1 MAKLL
6 ITYTKSAIG
15 YSKDQKATVRSLGL
29 RKLNSIAIQADTPA
43 IRGMIFK
50 VRHLVKVEEVSDT
63 TTKPRHVTVR
73 PIVRPASEAQATQ
86 PAPTLAAPARATA
99 VAKEPVAKPVIE
111 EIAEPVAAEPEAE
124 EIAEEAVAEPVAE
137 EIAEE
142 VVAEPVAEEIAE
154 PVAVEP
160 AAADDLTVIE
170 GIGPKIADVL
180 RAAGID
186 TFAQLAATDSASLT
200 EILQA
205 AELRLA
211 APDTWPEQAALAAAG
226 SWEELQQLQD
236 RLKGGRREE

>member
-86 PAPTLAAPARATA
+86 PAPTLVAPAMVDV
-99 VAKEPVAKPVIE
+99 VAEETVAEPVIE
-111 EIAEPVAAEPEAE
+111 EVAEPVAAEPEAE
-124 EIAEEAVAEPVAE
+124 EVVEPVAAEPEAEEVAEPVAAE
-137 EIAEE
+137 PEAEE
-142 VVAEPVAEEIAE
+142 VAEPVAA
-154 PVAVEP
+154 EP
-160 AAADDLTVIE
+160 AAADDLAVIE

-180 RAAGID
+180 RTAGID
-186 TFAQLAATDSASLT
+186 TFAQLAAADSASLT

-205 AELRLA
+205 AGLRLA

>member
-86 PAPTLAAPARATA
+86 PAPTLA
-99 VAKEPVAKPVIE
+99 VAKETVAKPVIE

-124 EIAEEAVAEPVAE
+124 EVAEEAIAEPEAEEVAEEAVAEPEAE
-137 EIAEE
+137 E
-142 VVAEPVAEEIAE
+142 VAEPVAA
-154 PVAVEP
+154 EP
-160 AAADDLTVIE
+160 AAADDLAVIE

-205 AELRLA
+205 AGLRLA

-226 SWEELQQLQD
+226 NWEELQQLQD

>member
-73 PIVRPASEAQATQ
+73 PIVRPASEAQATR
-86 PAPTLAAPARATA
+86 PAPTLAAPARVTA
-99 VAKEPVAKPVIE
+99 VAKETVAEPVIE
-111 EIAEPVAAEPEAE
+111 EIAEPVAAEPVIE
-124 EIAEEAVAEPVAE
+124 EIAEPEAAEPEAEEVAEPETEEVAEPVA
-137 EIAEE
+137 
-142 VVAEPVAEEIAE
+142 AEPE
-154 PVAVEP
+154 
-160 AAADDLTVIE
+160 AADDLTVIE

-205 AELRLA
+205 ADLRLA

-226 SWEELQQLQD
+226 NWEELQQLQD